1 MYCTN
6 LVVDVSSFLYF
17 MFLFVGEGFRL
28 HQIETKGGSTGGPAL
43 TQTYQLYYGLTLTD
57 LTLYK
62 EENEAKVSRVCS
74 KG

>member
-1 MYCTN
+1 M
-6 LVVDVSSFLYF
+6 VDVSFFLYF

-28 HQIETKGGSTGGPAL
+28 HQIETKGGSTGDPAL
-43 TQTYQLYYGLTLTD
+43 TQTYQLYYGSTLTD

-62 EENEAKVSRVCS
+62 EDNEAKVSRLCA

>member
-1 MYCTN
+1 MVN
-6 LVVDVSSFLYF
+6 APFFLYF

-28 HQIETKGGSTGGPAL
+28 HQIETTGGSTGGPAL
-43 TQTYQLYYGLTLTD
+43 TQTYQLYYGSTLTD

-62 EENEAKVSRVCS
+62 EDNEAKVSRLCS

>member
-1 MYCTN
+1 MPF
-6 LVVDVSSFLYF
+6 SFYTLCL
-17 MFLFVGEGFRL
+17 LFVGEGFRL

-43 TQTYQLYYGLTLTD
+43 TQTYRLHYGLTLTD

-62 EENEAKVSRVCS
+62 ENNEAKVIRLCS